1 MMSFQEC
8 GMSVSVLTYSH
19 FSTFCIDVI
28 FDLNITPSSSLPHD
42 NFSSFSNLG
51 F

>member
-1 MMSFQEC
+1 MWYVCFC
-8 GMSVSVLTYSH
+8 SH

-42 NFSSFSNLG
+42 NFFIFFHSRVLILHDMY
-51 F
+51 